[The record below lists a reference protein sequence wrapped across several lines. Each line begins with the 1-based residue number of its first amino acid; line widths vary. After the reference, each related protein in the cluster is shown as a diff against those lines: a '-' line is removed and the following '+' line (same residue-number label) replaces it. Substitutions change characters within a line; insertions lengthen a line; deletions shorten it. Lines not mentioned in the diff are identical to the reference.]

1 MDDYGPDT
9 YGEKIADHYDERYP
23 EVHSSVIDRLVEIG
37 GAGPALELGI
47 GTGRVALPLAERG
60 VEVHGIDAS
69 SSMVEKMR
77 AKPGGGDIPV
87 SIRNMEDLSGL
98 GPFRMVYVVFNTFF
112 SLLDQESQVR
122 CFRSVASVLEPG
134 GLFVMEAFVPD
145 VARFDRNQRVAAVDV
160 GTGFVGFDVAR
171 YDPATQTVAAQHVRI
186 DGEGHRLFPVKLRFA
201 YPTELDLMARLAGLS
216 MADRW
221 GGWEKEPYTGEGI
234 HVSTWR
240 R

>member
-23 EVHSSVIDRLVEIG
+23 EVHSSLIDRLVEIG

-47 GTGRVALPLAERG
+47 GTGRVALLLATRG
-60 VEVHGIDAS
+60 VEVHGLDAS
-69 SSMVEKMR
+69 PSMVERMR
-77 AKPGGGDIPV
+77 VKPGGGDIPV
-87 SIRNMEDLSGL
+87 TIRNMEDLSGL

-122 CFRSVASVLEPG
+122 CFKSVASVLEPG

-145 VARFDRNQRVAAVDV
+145 VARFDRNQRVSVVGIDTHEVAVDV
-160 GTGFVGFDVAR
+160 AVYHPRD
-171 YDPATQTVAAQHVRI
+171 QTVVASNMVFGPTGRRQ
-186 DGEGHRLFPVKLRFA
+186 FPVKLRFA
-201 YPTELDLMARLAGLS
+201 YPSELDLMARLAGLS
-216 MADRW
+216 LVERW

>member
-1 MDDYGPDT
+1 MDAYRPDT

>member
-23 EVHSSVIDRLVEIG
+23 EVHSPVIDRLVEIG